1 MSTAATATDDLPERL
16 YVQDDGRE
24 LVINRTANGALH
36 RNLGLRRTAGERV
49 GIYKLDRV
57 VKLAPSA
64 TVVEI
69 AAEPPA
75 TPASTQT

>member
-1 MSTAATATDDLPERL
+1 MPQPTDEMPDVL

-24 LVINRTANGALH
+24 LVLNRTANGALN

-49 GIYKLDRV
+49 GVYKLDRV

-69 AAEPPA
+69 ATDSPA
-75 TPASTQT
+75 TPTDTQT